1 MRDVSLYPQLV
12 DDLMGYLRE
21 DLPRDHPFAG
31 VKPGPRPEG
40 CPEVWLLGS
49 GIDSALLA
57 AERGL
62 PFSFAHFF
70 GTASEHAP
78 AVCEAYRRRFRA
90 IDHTGEARLHLAL
103 QVTCAETVY
112 LTSTR

>member
-12 DDLMGYLRE
+12 DDPLGYLRD
-21 DLPRDHPFAG
+21 DLLPDHPFAL
-31 VKPGPRPEG
+31 VKAGPTPEG
-40 CPEVWLLGS
+40 CPDVRLLGA

-78 AVCEAYRRRFRA
+78 AICEA
-90 IDHTGEARLHLAL
+90 
-103 QVTCAETVY
+103 
-112 LTSTR
+112 